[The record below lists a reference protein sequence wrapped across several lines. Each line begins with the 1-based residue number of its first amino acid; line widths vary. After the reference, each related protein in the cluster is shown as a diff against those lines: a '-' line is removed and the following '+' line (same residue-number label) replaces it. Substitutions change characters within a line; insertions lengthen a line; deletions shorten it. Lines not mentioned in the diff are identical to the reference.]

1 MPKRIQQSVFISH
14 GADETD
20 IAQWLKAQLTR
31 DFPGALDIYASS
43 DRETVSAG
51 ERWLDRLG
59 KALKA
64 VDLQILVLSRETIG
78 RPWINFEAGAA
89 WLRGIPVVP
98 VCHSGL
104 AIEDL
109 RPPLSMR
116 EAIVL
121 TDPAGLA
128 KLYDA
133 VAGTLG
139 LNTPTED
146 FTALAAEARDLEVKH
161 DRTTTTF
168 QVIEKPRVLCAASP
182 GYATPTSGFDPDVEM
197 VERHFPGRVTVDREL
212 TSRGLRT
219 RLSSERFD
227 VLHLVLPVEPTTGF
241 LLFHQLAPAEPVA
254 ATDDAMQPSTFAAL
268 LVESE
273 TQLVVLASCH
283 SLNLA
288 VEVATVA
295 NMAATDGIISPQA
308 ASDWADSF
316 YGLLVAGTSV
326 YTAFDLMRMQGTKSM
341 IDVRHHDVKFL

>member
-1 MPKRIQQSVFISH
+1 MPKRIEQSVFISH

-31 DFPGALDIYASS
+31 DFLGALDIYVSS
-43 DRETVSAG
+43 DRENVSAG
-51 ERWLDRLG
+51 ERLLDALG
-59 KALKA
+59 RALKA
-64 VDLQILVLSRETIG
+64 TDLQILVLSRETIG
-78 RPWINFEAGAA
+78 RPWINFEAGAV

-109 RPPLSMR
+109 RPPLTMR
-116 EAIVL
+116 DAIVL
-121 TDPAGLA
+121 TDSAGLA
-128 KLYDA
+128 RLYDA

-139 LNTPTED
+139 LSTPGVD
-146 FTALAAEARDLEVKH
+146 FTALAQEARDLETRH

-182 GYATPTSGFDPDVEM
+182 GFATPTSGFEADVAIL
-197 VERHFPGRVTVDREL
+197 ERHFPGRVTVDPEL
-212 TSRGLRT
+212 TSRRLRT
-219 RLSSERFD
+219 RLRSERFD

-241 LLFHQLAPAEPVA
+241 LLFHQLAPAEPVT
-254 ATDDAMQPSTFAAL
+254 ATDDAMQPSTFASL
-268 LVESE
+268 LAESE
-273 TQLVVLASCH
+273 TQLVVLATSH

-316 YGLLVAGTSV
+316 YGLLVGDKSV
-326 YTAFDLMRMQGTKSM
+326 YEAFDLMAMQGTRSM

>member
-1 MPKRIQQSVFISH
+1 LPKLIQQSVFISH

-20 IAQWLKAQLTR
+20 IAQWLKAELAR
-31 DFPGALDIYASS
+31 DFLGALDIYVSS
-43 DRETVSAG
+43 DRETISAG
-51 ERWLDRLG
+51 ERWLDGLG
-59 KALKA
+59 NALKA
-64 VDLQILVLSRETIG
+64 ADLQILVLSRETIG
-78 RPWINFEAGAA
+78 RPWINFEAGAV

-116 EAIVL
+116 EAVVL
-121 TDPAGLA
+121 TDSAGLA
-128 KLYDA
+128 KLDDA

-139 LNTPTED
+139 LNTPRMD
-146 FTALAAEARDLEVKH
+146 FAALAAEARDLETKH

-168 QVIEKPRVLCAASP
+168 QTIEKPRVLCAASR
-182 GYATPTSGFDPDVEM
+182 GYATPASGFDADVDI

-212 TSRGLRT
+212 TSLGLRT

-227 VLHLVLPVEPTTGF
+227 VLHLVLPVEPMTGF
-241 LLFHQLAPAEPVA
+241 LLFHQFAPAEPGTP
-254 ATDDAMQPSTFAAL
+254 TDDAMQPSTFASL
-268 LVESE
+268 LAESE

-288 VEVATVA
+288 VEAATVA

-308 ASDWADSF
+308 VSDWADSF
-316 YGLLVAGTSV
+316 YALLVGGTSV
-326 YTAFDLMRMQGTKSM
+326 CQAFDLMRMQGTRSM
-341 IDVRHHDVKFL
+341 VDVRHHDVKFL